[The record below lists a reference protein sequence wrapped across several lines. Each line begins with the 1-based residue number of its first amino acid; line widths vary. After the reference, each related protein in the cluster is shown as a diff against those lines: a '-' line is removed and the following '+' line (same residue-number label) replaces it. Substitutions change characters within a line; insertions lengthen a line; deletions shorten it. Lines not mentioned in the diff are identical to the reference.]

1 MKLFQTISSI
11 PGSTKAL
18 VTLYD
23 AVLGGLCMFIAIRWR
38 YAFEEKGIPSNIDEN
53 AALVFIAVVAIIWV
67 FTKLNKAIWRF
78 TSLDDIKNL
87 LEGVTLASIV
97 TPVVLF
103 LFFSRAQDFPRSA
116 PFIAGAIF
124 FLALTMSRMVVLFIR
139 NGDVRAAFRGQI
151 SDNPGAIL
159 VGTASSLHNY
169 LRDMNR
175 KLDGPG
181 FNIIG
186 LIDIDGISTGRS
198 IRSFPVLGNLDDIKP
213 LYEQIKRR
221 EGTPPT
227 LIVSDIKTGRKESA
241 NLVKLSAEL
250 GAPLVRVNHGHNDP
264 LTPFEAADLIG
275 RKVKSLDI
283 APVKRFISGKRVMIT
298 GAGGT
303 IGSELT
309 RQIAGLSPARLSLVD
324 CSEFLLYETDRKLRR
339 DYSQENLDWFAHIGD
354 VRNISRLK
362 EIFDEEKPDIILHA
376 AALKHV
382 HLGESNP
389 VETLRTNVVGT
400 RNVID
405 CSIKYGAES
414 FTLISTDKA
423 VEPSNI
429 MGASKRVAE
438 LLTLTEDVKKADI
451 STCAVRFGNVLASNG
466 SVVPLFEEQIANG
479 GPVTVTHP
487 DVKRFFM
494 TTEEAASLVLQASA
508 LNSTKRTDRSP
519 IYVLEMGEPV
529 KIAHLARQLIRLRG
543 KVPERDIMIE
553 YTNLRPGEKL
563 NESLKSRS
571 ENLESTYVKGIS
583 LISVPPPDAESIKRR
598 TNRLIAK
605 LVDRDLDGIRIE
617 LESLITGFNAN
628 ARLSNKEIPLQSA
641 KIIPLNESQQRK

>member
-1 MKLFQTISSI
+1 
-11 PGSTKAL
+11 
-18 VTLYD
+18 
-23 AVLGGLCMFIAIRWR
+23 
-38 YAFEEKGIPSNIDEN
+38 
-53 AALVFIAVVAIIWV
+53 
-67 FTKLNKAIWRF
+67 
-78 TSLDDIKNL
+78 
-87 LEGVTLASIV
+87 
-97 TPVVLF
+97 
-103 LFFSRAQDFPRSA
+103 
-116 PFIAGAIF
+116 
-124 FLALTMSRMVVLFIR
+124 
-139 NGDVRAAFRGQI
+139 
-151 SDNPGAIL
+151 
-159 VGTASSLHNY
+159 
-169 LRDMNR
+169 
-175 KLDGPG
+175 
-181 FNIIG
+181 
-186 LIDIDGISTGRS
+186 
-198 IRSFPVLGNLDDIKP
+198 
-213 LYEQIKRR
+213 
-221 EGTPPT
+221 
-227 LIVSDIKTGRKESA
+227 
-241 NLVKLSAEL
+241 
-250 GAPLVRVNHGHNDP
+250 
-264 LTPFEAADLIG
+264 
-275 RKVKSLDI
+275 
-283 APVKRFISGKRVMIT
+283 
-298 GAGGT
+298 
-303 IGSELT
+303 
-309 RQIAGLSPARLSLVD
+309 
-324 CSEFLLYETDRKLRR
+324 
-339 DYSQENLDWFAHIGD
+339 
-354 VRNISRLK
+354 
-362 EIFDEEKPDIILHA
+362 
-376 AALKHV
+376 
-382 HLGESNP
+382 
-389 VETLRTNVVGT
+389 
-400 RNVID
+400 
-405 CSIKYGAES
+405 
-414 FTLISTDKA
+414 
-423 VEPSNI
+423 

-543 KVPERDIMIE
+543 KVPERDIMIV